1 MASSFS
7 IKNSQI
13 AVFCTLM
20 VLILLGAS
28 YFFIY
33 VPNNE
38 KVVQER
44 HFLCLQNIDS
54 NIHSKITNS
63 LMQINGLLEVDTLHQ
78 KAVLDTYINKYPK
91 TNFVI
96 IPVQHMGWQK
106 GKKVFKKAAVEV
118 DPDSKL
124 LTLFANK
131 PILKSDKD
139 TSSLT
144 RIGIRYGFEQF
155 FKPLLPLDNF
165 ENYVVFYGNKL
176 VYETFQSG
184 LSFTKSD
191 SLLQLKSGI
200 ISPGLHSV
208 SIGGKDYKLF
218 SQSVNIN
225 ANHEWIIAGLVSSK
239 DYEKEKN
246 QLPLWIVLLL
256 VTIAIGIIV
265 SLPWLKLYHMGSK
278 DKLTVTDGISTVLIS
293 MLLMSF
299 LFFVV
304 FKYSFYFSTNYR
316 HLANSKEI
324 LPAQIIKAFETDL
337 DTASSLLTKF
347 DLAYNNP
354 KLQSNVINLGK
365 DSAKYQDTP
374 DKIKYSPLEIQRSL
388 LERRDSSNIIV
399 HQVYWLNSNGTELNN
414 WIEGNVSVPHTRY
427 NLRAY
432 FKGIIADKPNRTGTD
447 QFIDQVISRTS
458 GAFTSII
465 AKKSKN
471 KPAKVAAMSFTAR
484 SLDNVIIPD
493 GYQFAVIDSTGEVL
507 YHSMADRNLN
517 ENMLKELA
525 DSSYLLSAMIAKADT
540 SFTTEYYGRQYKV
553 KIKPFAD
560 LPYYTLILEDLE
572 YNDARDTESY
582 TFTLSM
588 LAFMLFF
595 QVIQVGIVFFASSKR
610 SFFKKQLF
618 ETSWIG
624 PKTTSHHQY
633 NLAIL
638 ANVAVIILLIFYFER
653 ISFLRYLYILLFS
666 ITSIAVFLNI
676 VFVIKYKNEHKK
688 GNRFFKLI
696 AIGWLSLFV
705 LLIDISA
712 FFTLTLRNFWWL
724 LSFELLLAAICFVSY
739 LIGEPLLQ
747 KARDLKAKSPK
758 IKQYWTYTHSFAM
771 MTTTRLVI
779 SSGIPIA
786 FFFIYAYN
794 YEQNLDSRYRQL
806 NFSKD
811 LTQKRTSADIIDT
824 LTGCIKRD
832 LTKIPGA
839 YYDGMSI
846 SGIDTANTNNKIT
859 YSYEDSLTACILG
872 SLRLINNTLEL
883 RNSNINNASVDNKAF
898 FNNLTHQHSYRKDL
912 TITRYSLGDNNYF
925 QLKSGHIDY
934 PQLPVQFWLLL
945 IAGIIIFY
953 YVIHNIIR
961 KLFALN
967 LPSVSGWEMMDEK
980 LLLDNKLNSLVF
992 VLGSPGSGKLKLI
1005 KKKLKYN
1012 QRTEEQEKELLFLAE
1027 TDQFELRKKKLAEF
1041 NADKLLCN
1049 DGELLIYDEDDPSK
1063 NNVFIADMIYISVQ
1077 KGEDDPDWKQ
1087 CREEAFKPYYSLV
1100 IIDHFEYNIKDSR
1113 ANTIKLDF
1121 LESLM
1126 QKSKSKIMI
1135 VSTVHP
1141 LTFLD
1146 SFNELQQSKT
1156 DDDKAN
1162 NRIPES
1168 ELERWHV
1175 LLGHFRIV
1183 IVPLN
1188 DISKP
1193 GNQRLLPAKPDPLHH
1208 DILEETKYT
1217 HYLNNMYPVT
1227 MSTATSIYE
1236 KYGNDESDL
1245 ADSMIFKLQI
1255 SSHYFYTYIWQSLT
1269 KEEKF
1274 LLYDLA
1280 EDGLV
1285 NPYDDY
1291 NLSMLISKGLIIKQC
1306 GTLVLFN
1313 KGFRNFILTA
1323 IGNTEVNRIKD
1334 QVKDN
1339 GNWGSLKTPLII
1351 SIVAILAF
1359 LITSEQEAYSRII
1372 TYVTALGAGV
1382 PAVLKI
1388 FSLFQNNTQKAP

>member
-13 AVFCTLM
+13 AVLCTLM
-20 VLILLGAS
+20 VLILLGAC

-38 KVVQER
+38 KVVQQR

-54 NIHSKITNS
+54 NIHSKITNTIIQ
-63 LMQINGLLEVDTLHQ
+63 LNGLLEADNSNQ
-78 KAVLDTYINKYPK
+78 KTVLDRYISKYPV
-91 TNFVI
+91 TNFVF
-96 IPVQHMGWQK
+96 IPTQDINWTK
-106 GKKVFKKAAVEV
+106 GKKPLKKSTVEV
-118 DPDSKL
+118 DPDSKQ

-131 PILKSDKD
+131 PKD
-139 TSSLT
+139 NTDTGKLT

-176 VYETFQSG
+176 AYETFPSG
-184 LSFTKSD
+184 LKFTKSD

-218 SQSVNIN
+218 TQSVNIN
-225 ANHEWIIAGLVSSK
+225 ADHEWIIVGLVSSQ

-246 QLPLWIVLLL
+246 QLPLGVVLLL
-256 VTIAIGIIV
+256 LTLAIGTIV
-265 SLPWLKLYHMGSK
+265 SLPLLKLYHMGSK

-293 MLLMSF
+293 MLFMSL
-299 LFFVV
+299 LFFFI
-304 FKYSFYFSTNYR
+304 FKYSFYFSSNYR
-316 HLANSKEI
+316 HLLNSKEI
-324 LPAQIIKAFETDL
+324 LPTQIIKAFEADL
-337 DTASSLLTKF
+337 DEANSLLTKF

-354 KLQSNVINLGK
+354 TLQSNVTDLGTK
-365 DSAKYQDTP
+365 NASATSIEKVQ
-374 DKIKYSPLEIQRSL
+374 QSL
-388 LERRDSSNIIV
+388 LTNIDSSRIIV
-399 HQVYWLNSNGTELNN
+399 QQVYWLNNDGLELNN
-414 WIEGNVSVPHTRY
+414 WIKGDVSVPHTNY
-427 NLRAY
+427 NFRAY
-432 FKGIIADKPNRTGTD
+432 FKGIIAHKPNRDTD

-458 GAFTSII
+458 GAFTTII
-465 AKKSKN
+465 AKKSKS
-471 KPAKVAAMSFTAR
+471 KAAKVAAMSFTAR
-484 SLDNVIIPD
+484 SLDNVIMPD
-493 GYQFAVIDSTGEVL
+493 GYQFAIIDSTGEVL

-540 SFTTEYYGRQYKV
+540 SFTTDYYGRQYKV
-553 KIKPFAD
+553 KIKPFTD
-560 LPYYTLILEDLE
+560 LPYYTLILEDKE
-572 YNDARDTESY
+572 YTDARDTESY

-588 LAFMLFF
+588 LVFMLLF
-595 QVIQVGIVFFASSKR
+595 QVVQVSIVFFASSKR

-633 NLAIL
+633 NLAIV
-638 ANVAVIILLIFYFER
+638 ANIAVIILLIFYFDK
-653 ISFLRYLYILLFS
+653 ISFLRYLYILLFA
-666 ITSIAVFLNI
+666 ITSIVIFLNAVFA
-676 VFVIKYKNEHKK
+676 IKYKDEQKNA
-688 GNRFFKLI
+688 NRYFKLI
-696 AIGWLSLFV
+696 AIGWLSLFA

-712 FFTLTLRNFWWL
+712 FFTLTHHNFWVL
-724 LSFELLLAAICFVSY
+724 LSFELLLTAVFVISY
-739 LIGEPLLQ
+739 LSGKPLLE
-747 KARDLKAKSPK
+747 KARELKAKSPK

-786 FFFIYAYN
+786 FFFMYAYN

-811 LTQKRTSADIIDT
+811 LTEKRSPADLIDPAT
-824 LTGCIKRD
+824 KYIKRD
-832 LTKIPGA
+832 LTKIPGV

-846 SGIDTANTNNKIT
+846 GGIDTATTNGKIT
-859 YSYEDSLTACILG
+859 YAYEDSLTACILG

-883 RNSNINNASVDNKAF
+883 NNSNINNASVDDKAF
-898 FNNLTHQHSYRKDL
+898 FNNLTRQHVYKEDL
-912 TITRYSLGDNNYF
+912 TTTRYSLGNNNYF
-925 QLKSGHIDY
+925 KLLSGHIDY
-934 PQLPVQFWLLL
+934 PPLPVQFWLLL
-945 IAGIIIFY
+945 IASIIIFY

-967 LPSVSGWEMMDEK
+967 LPSIRGWEMMDEK
-980 LLLDNKLNSLVF
+980 LLLDNKLNALVF

-1012 QRTEEQEKELLFLAE
+1012 QRTEEQEKELLLLAE
-1027 TDQFELRKKKLAEF
+1027 TDQIELRKKKLAEF
-1041 NADKLLCN
+1041 NTGKLLCN

-1077 KGEDDPDWKQ
+1077 NGEDDPDWKQ

-1100 IIDHFEYNIKDSR
+1100 IIDHFEYNIKDSK
-1113 ANTIKLDF
+1113 ANSIKLDF

-1146 SFNELQQSKT
+1146 SFNELQSVKA
-1156 DDDKAN
+1156 DDDKTN
-1162 NRIPES
+1162 GIPES

-1193 GNQRLLPAKPDPLHH
+1193 GNKRVSITNPEPLHH
-1208 DILEETKYT
+1208 DIMDETKYT

-1227 MSTATSIYE
+1227 MSTATAIHE
-1236 KYGNDESDL
+1236 KYGADESDL

-1323 IGNTEVNRIKD
+1323 IGNTELNRIKD

-1351 SIVAILAF
+1351 SIIAILLF
-1359 LITSEQEAYSRII
+1359 LITSEQETYTRII

-1388 FSLFQNNTQKAP
+1388 FSLFQNNTQKAQ